1 MRTRRRPAT
10 VVAALGV
17 MLTAVMFTA
26 VVFAV
31 AAPLSAQADT
41 PDHDG
46 PESSLIS
53 FRLPETSD
61 AFLTPNAR
69 NFAVSG
75 TTGSPLLLFLPATR
89 SIPRDYR
96 SFLDTAASLGYHVL
110 ALDYPNRGESVV
122 RLCAGNPRCYG
133 AVQRNRFEGG
143 GASAFSA
150 VDRRDSILN
159 RLRMSLTHLQQ
170 SDQGG
175 GWSRYYSGD
184 RIRWNRIVVAGH
196 SQGGGLSAYIAH
208 RYRVH
213 GALMFS
219 SPVQSDAGVPARWMR
234 TSGATPASA
243 MYGLVD
249 RGDRYVANVTA
260 SWATL
265 GMTGQHAIVSEL
277 DLGSPRDSHL
287 RTVTDLTPR
296 AEGAPL
302 LAPTWRWMLSQ
313 VR

>member
-1 MRTRRRPAT
+1 MRTRRRRAIL
-10 VVAALGV
+10 VAVLGV
-17 MLTAVMFTA
+17 LLPIVMFT
-26 VVFAV
+26 V
-31 AAPLSAQADT
+31 APPVSAQADT
-41 PDHDG
+41 PDRDG
-46 PESSLIS
+46 PGSSLIS

-61 AFLTPNAR
+61 AFLSPNAR

-75 TTGSPLLLFLPATR
+75 TKGSPLLLFLPATR

-96 SFLDTAASLGYHVL
+96 SFLDTAASMGYHVL

-122 RLCAGNPRCYG
+122 HLCGGIPRCYG
-133 AVQRNRFEGG
+133 EVQRNRFEGG
-143 GASAFSA
+143 GPTEFSA
-150 VDRRDSILN
+150 VDRQDSILN
-159 RLRMSLTHLQQ
+159 RLRMSLSHLQQ

-184 RIRWNRIVVAGH
+184 SIRWDRVVVAGH

-234 TSGATPASA
+234 TAGATPAFA

-265 GMTGQHAIVSEL
+265 GMTGPHAIVSEL

-296 AEGAPL
+296 VAGEPV
-302 LAPTWRWMLSQ
+302 LAPTWRRMLSQ